1 MNRVSAFGPKIA
13 MRSSMIAGWT
23 MAAQL
28 WRGTRAF
35 GEAAQMDARLR
46 HRLPRI
52 VLASLVMGAVIW
64 AMRLGLGDMLETPSL
79 RYLALAALVFG
90 GIAAY
95 GVAAVALGAIRPAD
109 LRAGFRRQR

>member
-1 MNRVSAFGPKIA
+1 M
-13 MRSSMIAGWT
+13 AGWI

-35 GEAAQMDARLR
+35 GEAAALDARLR

-52 VLASLVMGAVIW
+52 VLASLIMGAVIW
-64 AMRLGLGDMLETPSL
+64 AMRLGLGEMLETPSL

-95 GVAAVALGAIRPAD
+95 GVAAVALGAIRPSD